1 MKGGALRLTADQV
14 ETALWAVRDLHTRRG
29 LENRVPLGLADLF
42 HLLEAASV
50 HGTENSCDA
59 VELEDE
65 FFIDSDEAAAILC
78 CTPRWVRH
86 VHADLDGRKI
96 AGRWA
101 FRRHAVVEYAEER
114 KGVRGDSNRVSP
126 NGCGAVPTRAA

>member
-1 MKGGALRLTADQV
+1 MRLTAEQV
-14 ETALWAVRDLHTRRG
+14 EIALWAVRDLHTRRG
-29 LENRVPLGLADLF
+29 LENRVPPGLADLF

-50 HGTENSCDA
+50 HGTENSYEA

-78 CTPRWVRH
+78 CTPRWVRQIR
-86 VHADLDGRKI
+86 ADLDGRKI

-101 FRRHAVVEYAEER
+101 FRRHAVVEYAAQ
-114 KGVRGDSNRVSP
+114 KGVGGDSNRVP
-126 NGCGAVPTRAA
+126 ANGCGAVFEGAA